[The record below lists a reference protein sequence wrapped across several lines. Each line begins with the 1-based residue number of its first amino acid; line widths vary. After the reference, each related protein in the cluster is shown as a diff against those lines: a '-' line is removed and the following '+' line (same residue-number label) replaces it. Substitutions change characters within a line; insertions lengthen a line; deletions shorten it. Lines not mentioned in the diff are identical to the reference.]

1 MPRRPSLRS
10 LLAAIAMAVVAL
22 CGGGKAMASERG
34 TASAVEI
41 RSGTATRAD
50 TRKRCAEAVA
60 AVAAGITEMRAG
72 IADAA
77 RGGLDSDPAIRSA
90 SETAFSAFL
99 SRHPLNRVDLKI
111 AQAPRCPRSRA
122 PPA

>member
-1 MPRRPSLRS
+1 
-10 LLAAIAMAVVAL
+10 
-22 CGGGKAMASERG
+22 MASERG

-77 RGGLDSDPAIRSA
+77 RGGLDADPAIRPVT
-90 SETAFSAFL
+90 ETAFPAFL
-99 SRHPLNRVDLKI
+99 TRHSLNRADLKI
-111 AQAPRCPRSRA
+111 AQAPRGPRSRA